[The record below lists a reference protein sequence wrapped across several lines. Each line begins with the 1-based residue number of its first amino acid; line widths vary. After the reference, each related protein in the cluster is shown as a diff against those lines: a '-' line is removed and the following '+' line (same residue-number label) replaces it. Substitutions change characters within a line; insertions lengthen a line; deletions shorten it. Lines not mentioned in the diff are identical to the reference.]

1 MERLNLENV
10 TAHFRELAHL
20 TETDAETYAAT
31 VFAAAAYFG
40 RILKRDPEPCEM
52 TLCEYAC
59 ACKAFYDYTVLKA
72 ATSKTYSTQSGGIY
86 ARLSDDKTVINAEN
100 LWQNALAALPHDLV
114 RDCSFIFE
122 GVAG

>member
-1 MERLNLENV
+1 MERLNSENI
-10 TAHFRELAHL
+10 TARFSELAHL
-20 TETDAETYAAT
+20 TASEAETYSAT
-31 VFAAAAYFG
+31 ISSATAYFD
-40 RILKRDPEPCEM
+40 RLFKRDPVDAEKP
-52 TLCEYAC
+52 LCEYAC

-86 ARLSDDKTVINAEN
+86 ARLSDDQTVINAEN

-122 GVAG
+122 GVSG

>member
-1 MERLNLENV
+1 MERLNQENI
-10 TAHFRELAHL
+10 TARFCELAHL
-20 TETDAETYAAT
+20 TGSEAETYSAT
-31 VFAAAAYFG
+31 VYAAMSYFD
-40 RILKRDPEPCEM
+40 RLFKRDPEDAEKP
-52 TLCEYAC
+52 LCEYAC

-86 ARLSDDKTVINAEN
+86 ARLSDDQTVINAEN
-100 LWQNALAALPHDLV
+100 LWQNALASLPCDLV

>member
-1 MERLNLENV
+1 MQRLDIGNV
-10 TAHFRELAHL
+10 TSRFCELAHL
-20 TETDAETYAAT
+20 TAAEAETYAAT
-31 VFAAAAYFG
+31 VSAAAAYFD
-40 RILKRDPEPCEM
+40 RLFKRDPEEAEKP
-52 TLCEYAC
+52 LCEYAC

-86 ARLSDDKTVINAEN
+86 ARLTDDKTVINAEN
-100 LWQNALAALPHDLV
+100 LWQNSLAALPHDLV

>member
-1 MERLNLENV
+1 MQRLDIENV
-10 TAHFRELAHL
+10 TSRFCKLAHL
-20 TETDAETYAAT
+20 TAAEAETYAAT
-31 VFAAAAYFG
+31 VSAAAAYFD
-40 RILKRDPEPCEM
+40 RLFKRDPEEAEKP
-52 TLCEYAC
+52 LCEYAC

-86 ARLSDDKTVINAEN
+86 ARLTDDKTVINAEN
-100 LWQNALAALPHDLV
+100 LWQNSLAALPHDLV

>member
-1 MERLNLENV
+1 MERLNQKNIISR
-10 TAHFRELAHL
+10 FCELAHL
-20 TETDAETYAAT
+20 TESEAETYSAT
-31 VFAAAAYFG
+31 VVAAMSYFG
-40 RILKRDPEPCEM
+40 RLLMRDPDDSEEA
-52 TLCEYAC
+52 LCEYAC

-86 ARLSDDKTVINAEN
+86 ARLSDDQTVINAEN
-100 LWQNALAALPHDLV
+100 LWQNALASLPEGLV